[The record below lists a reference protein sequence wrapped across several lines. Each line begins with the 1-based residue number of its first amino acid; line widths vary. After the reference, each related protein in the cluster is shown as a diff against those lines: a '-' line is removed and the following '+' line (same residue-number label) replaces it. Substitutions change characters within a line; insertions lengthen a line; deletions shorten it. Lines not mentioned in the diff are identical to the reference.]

1 MTVTVHVASICP
13 PAKPPKRPSRRKGL
27 SHVLTLFGSQDG
39 IRFGTVAVDGV
50 VRGFLHDRL
59 NGTVRLYRQ
68 DDCGDR
74 RVEDP
79 NIDRR
84 TLAKAMLDARWA
96 EERQTSPE
104 WGVSPQVRQQS
115 CESAVD
121 EQSQI
126 AGVKI
131 F

>member
-79 NIDRR
+79 NVDRR

-96 EERQTSPE
+96 EERQSYSE
-104 WGVSPQVRQQS
+104 RGGAPQEHPQT
-115 CESAVD
+115 CESDVD
-121 EQSQI
+121 DQSQN
-126 AGVKI
+126 ACAELS
-131 F
+131 